1 MLSIRTRKQNEPL
14 INVDNSREKGKK
26 MYLGTLKELKS
37 QEDEKVREAQL
48 RHQYMKKKNSVVI
61 GYRSVDYEGKKQQRE
76 EEHDE
81 ELGPFL
87 DHYFMTS

>member
-1 MLSIRTRKQNEPL
+1 
-14 INVDNSREKGKK
+14 
-26 MYLGTLKELKS
+26 MYLETLKELRS

>member
-1 MLSIRTRKQNEPL
+1 
-14 INVDNSREKGKK
+14 